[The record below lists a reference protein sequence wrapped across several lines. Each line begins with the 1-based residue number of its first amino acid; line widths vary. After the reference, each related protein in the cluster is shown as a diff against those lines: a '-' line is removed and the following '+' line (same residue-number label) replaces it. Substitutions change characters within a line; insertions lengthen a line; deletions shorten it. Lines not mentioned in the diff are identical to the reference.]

1 MTKQKKYWKGLAE
14 LANDPLVE
22 NLKHNEFAEE
32 IPTEEFLGDEK
43 TLSESTTSRRDFLKF
58 LGFSTAAATL
68 AACETPVVKSIPYVV
83 KPEEITPGVA
93 NWYSSTYYDGND
105 FANVLVKTR
114 EGRPIFIKANDLSHN
129 GPNAR
134 VISSVLSLYDSY
146 RLKGAMKSGQPVSW
160 SQIDQEILAKLE
172 STDGQ
177 VVVLTNTI
185 ISPTTQDIINGF
197 CDKYSAKHIQ
207 YDAISYQ
214 GMLDANQASFSVRAL
229 PSYHFDKAAVIASFG
244 ADFLGSW
251 LNLGFDKQY
260 AANRNPKS
268 GSMSR
273 HFQIETNMSL
283 SGSNADVR
291 IPVKPSEKL
300 RLLESLYKSI
310 VGNARP
316 DSKIEVLHGEL
327 MDAKGSSLVICDS
340 NDKNVQIMVNAIND
354 KLSNY
359 GNTIDIET
367 PCYIKSG
374 DDKSVDQLVKDMNS
388 GNVSAL
394 IMSGVNPSYTLSN
407 ATEFNNGLKKVALC
421 VSTSMTM
428 DETSQHVEYICP
440 DRHFL
445 ESWGDAQINKGQ
457 VSFVQPTIQPL
468 FDSRQFQ
475 DSMLKWT
482 ASDNDYYSYLKQ
494 YWRAKTSW
502 TKALHDGMASISDK
516 TISTTPFAGNVESIY
531 NKSSDLEL
539 ALYQSNSLGD
549 GTQANNPWLQ
559 ELPDPITRACWDN
572 YITISASTARE
583 NGLSNWNNSD
593 GSMDGNVVRLTVGDT
608 TIENVPVLIQPGQA
622 SGTIGLALG
631 YGRTSSGKVGDGVGV
646 NAYPLIT
653 NNDLVASNVKIEKME
668 GEHGFA
674 SVQLHHT
681 MMGRSLI
688 KETTLSD
695 YIKNPK
701 AGNPDITFDTH
712 KGKLFADEVS
722 LWKEF
727 DHETGHFWN
736 LSIDLTSCTGCNA
749 CVVAC
754 HSENN
759 VPVVGKE
766 EIRKSRDMHWL
777 RIDRYYSSDM
787 TEEIAEEQGIGSV
800 SKYKAMEVPSENP
813 DVAFQ
818 PVMCQ
823 HCNHAPCETV
833 CPVAAT
839 SHSAEGQNHMAYNR
853 CVGTRYCANNCPYK
867 VRRFNWFNYAENDAF
882 DYNMNDDLGKMVLNP
897 DVTVRVRGVMEK
909 CSMCI
914 QMIQKTK
921 LDAKREGRKVRDMDA
936 QTACSIACSTNAL
949 VFGDVNDENS
959 EVRKLKED
967 ERQYY
972 LLEELNTAPSVFYQT
987 KIRNRKA

>member
-14 LANDPLVE
+14 LANDPAIE
-22 NLKHNEFAEE
+22 NLKHNEFVEH
-32 IPTEEFLGDEK
+32 IPTDTFLGDENN
-43 TLSESTTSRRDFLKF
+43 LSQTSTSRRDFLKF

-93 NWYSSTYYDGND
+93 NWYASTYYDGND

-114 EGRPIFIKANDLSHN
+114 EGRPIFVKANDLSDAS
-129 GPNAR
+129 PNAR
-134 VISSVLSLYDSY
+134 VISSVLSLYDSN
-146 RLKGAMKSGQPVSW
+146 RLKSPVKEGKPQTW
-160 SQIDQEILAKLE
+160 SQIDENIVSRLE
-172 STDGQ
+172 TSEGQ
-177 VVVLTNTI
+177 LVVLTNTV
-185 ISPTTQDIINGF
+185 ISPSTQEVISKFCKKYNG
-197 CDKYSAKHIQ
+197 KHVQ
-207 YDAISYQ
+207 YDAISRQ
-214 GMLDANQASFSVRAL
+214 GMLEANDASFGVRAI
-229 PSYHFDKAAVIASFG
+229 PSYYFDKADVIVSFG
-244 ADFLGSW
+244 ADFLASW
-251 LNLGFDKQY
+251 LNIGFEKQY
-260 AANRNPKS
+260 TNNRNPKA
-268 GSMSR
+268 GKMSR

-283 SGSNADVR
+283 TGSNADVR
-291 IPVKPSEKL
+291 IPVKPTEKL
-300 RLLESLYKSI
+300 RLLENLYNALN
-310 VGNARP
+310 GNAAI
-316 DSKIEVLHGEL
+316 DSKLKDILTEL
-327 MDAKGSSLVICDS
+327 TAAKGRSLVVCDS
-340 NDKNVQIMVNAIND
+340 NDKEVQVMVNAINS

-359 GNTIDIET
+359 GKTLDIKQ
-367 PCYIKSG
+367 PYYFNAG
-374 DDKSVDQLVKDMNS
+374 DDVAVQQLIDDMND
-388 GNVSAL
+388 GKVSAL
-394 IMSGVNPSYTLSN
+394 IINGVNPSYSLPNSE
-407 ATEFNNGLKKVALC
+407 EFNNGLKKVALT
-421 VSTSMTM
+421 VSTALNM
-428 DETSQHVEYICP
+428 DETSENVEFVCP
-440 DRHFL
+440 DRHYL
-445 ESWGDAQINKGQ
+445 ESWGDAQARNGQ
-457 VSFVQPTIQPL
+457 VSFIQPTIQPL

-475 DSMLKWT
+475 DTLLKWT
-482 ASDNDYYSYLKQ
+482 DAKDDYYSFLKK
-494 YWRAKTSW
+494 YWRSKTSW
-502 TKALHDGMASISDK
+502 SKSVHDGLASVSEQTVSTSSFSANVSSISK
-516 TISTTPFAGNVESIY
+516 PST
-531 NKSSDLEL
+531 DLEL
-539 ALYQSNSLGD
+539 ALYQSNSIGD

-572 YITISASTARE
+572 YITISATTARDK
-583 NGLSNWNNSD
+583 GLSNWNNSD
-593 GSMDGNVVRLTVGDT
+593 GSMNGNLVRLTVGNNV
-608 TIENVPVLIQPGQA
+608 IENVPVLIQPGQA
-622 SGTIGLALG
+622 KDTIGLALG
-631 YGRTSSGKVGDGVGV
+631 YGRTASGKVGDNVGV
-646 NAYPLIT
+646 NAFSLIT
-653 NNDLVASNVKIEKME
+653 ENDFTATNVSIEKME

-688 KETTLSD
+688 KETTLSE

-736 LSIDLTSCTGCNA
+736 LSIDLTSCIGCNS

-787 TEEIAEEQGIGSV
+787 TEEIAEEQDIGSV
-800 SKYKAMEVPSENP
+800 AKYKAMEVPSENP

-921 LDAKREGRKVRDMDA
+921 LDAKTEGRKVRDKDA
-936 QTACSIACSTNAL
+936 QTACSIACPTNAL
-949 VFGDVNDENS
+949 VFGDVNDKNS
-959 EVRKLKED
+959 EVKVLKED

-972 LLEELNTAPSVFYQT
+972 LLEEINTAPSVFYQT